1 LKCTV
6 YISFLSHNGCVTVLL
21 YWFCLQAEQF
31 NGTVIFIDQK
41 EGKLFSYDGD
51 AITEIYDVSVDA
63 LPSGVDVDG
72 INRPAIGFNDG
83 SKKKIQSVAPGP
95 GVNSILVVFTSTTL
109 PSDYTGSALS
119 LPTDNIEYKL
129 YNEGDCTT
137 DFSVCFSSGP
147 FPPGFGCCTSQKV
160 RHEILI
166 FIHFQ
171 VPTFQSIH
179 L

>member
-1 LKCTV
+1 MTCTV
-6 YISFLSHNGCVTVLL
+6 CISFLSHNGCGDVPL
-21 YWFCLQAEQF
+21 YWFWLQAEQF
-31 NGTVIFIDQK
+31 NGSVIFIDQK

-72 INRPAIGFNDG
+72 INRPVIGFNDG

-109 PSDYTGSALS
+109 PSGYTGSALS

-137 DFSVCFSSGP
+137 DIAVCLSNP
-147 FPPGFGCCTSQKV
+147 FPPEFGCCTSQKV

-171 VPTFQSIH
+171 VSTFQSIQ